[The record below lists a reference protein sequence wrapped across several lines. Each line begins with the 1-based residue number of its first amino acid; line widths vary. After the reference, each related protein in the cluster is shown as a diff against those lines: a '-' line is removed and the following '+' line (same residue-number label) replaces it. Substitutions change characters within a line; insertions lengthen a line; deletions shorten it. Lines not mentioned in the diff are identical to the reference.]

1 MWTAD
6 DVGQA
11 IVLLAL
17 VFLGA
22 ALIRK
27 WSRHLRALFVPTAV
41 IGGFLALALGPEG
54 VGRLTDSNG
63 VFPDQTFAVWH
74 ALPAL
79 LINVMSASL
88 LLGEQLPS
96 PRKTWGIAG
105 LTILGMRRAAPD
117 GAQSRAPR
125 DTPGRSRESV
135 SFCDLLP
142 HVPARSAARAAT

>member
-27 WSRHLRALFVPTAV
+27 WSRHPRALFVPTAV

-54 VGRLTDSNG
+54 VGR
-63 VFPDQTFAVWH
+63 FA
-74 ALPAL
+74 
-79 LINVMSASL
+79 
-88 LLGEQLPS
+88 
-96 PRKTWGIAG
+96 
-105 LTILGMRRAAPD
+105 D
-117 GAQSRAPR
+117 
-125 DTPGRSRESV
+125 
-135 SFCDLLP
+135 
-142 HVPARSAARAAT
+142 